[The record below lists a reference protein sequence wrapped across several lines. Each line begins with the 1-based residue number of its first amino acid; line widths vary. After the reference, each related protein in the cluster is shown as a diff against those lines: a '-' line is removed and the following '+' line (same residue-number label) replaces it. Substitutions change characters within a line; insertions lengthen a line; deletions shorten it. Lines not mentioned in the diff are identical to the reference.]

1 MESNATTNYKRNFL
15 LGIGNGTLV
24 NFGMAFVDPFTVIP
38 VFIARLGGSSLVI
51 GLVSALYG
59 AGWFLPQVFVSR
71 IVESRR
77 HVLGIYRNMAVLRI
91 ATMAAAA
98 MTVFLVSP
106 QRPMLFLSL
115 LIGSLL
121 LTNIGAG
128 VAAIPFLEVTSRTI
142 PTTQRG
148 RFFGLRRFSGGLLGI
163 GAGAFVAI
171 ILNENAAA
179 AKSTTWLA
187 AILQGTADRLGL
199 SGHDFPLNYGVL
211 FLLGGF
217 FISIGILLF
226 CFVAEA
232 PAKIVHKPSRLLE
245 HLTTGFSI
253 MRRDA
258 NYRLF
263 YLVRICWQFSAMAF
277 PFYST
282 FAVGELGFSE
292 STVGVFVSLWVGSGV
307 ISNYIWG
314 RILDRKGNKLVL
326 IVTAGLSILPPVTG
340 FILAHLHA
348 GGYSIGSS
356 SFVFVAIAS
365 TFFIN
370 GLIRSGRF
378 ISNITYLLEV
388 APADKRP
395 LYVGF
400 MNSFTF
406 PLMLSPALGGLILTL
421 AGIRVLFL
429 SSICFAVA
437 NLVLSSRLREPRAT
451 IMTGLPDN

>member
-1 MESNATTNYKRNFL
+1 MESNATKNYKRNFL

-24 NFGMAFVDPFTVIP
+24 NFGMAFVDPFTVLP
-38 VFIARLGGSSLVI
+38 VFIARMGGSSLLV

-59 AGWFLPQVFVSR
+59 AGWFLPQAFVSR

-77 HVLGIYRNMAVLRI
+77 RVLGIYRSMGILRV
-91 ATMAAAA
+91 ATMATAT
-98 MTVFLVSP
+98 MTIFMVSP
-106 QRPMLFLSL
+106 ERSLLFLSL
-115 LIGSLL
+115 FIGSLL

-128 VAAIPFLEVTSRTI
+128 IAAIPFLEITSRTI

-163 GAGAFVAI
+163 GAGALVAI
-171 ILNENAAA
+171 ILNENAGTAGTSAWLEAA
-179 AKSTTWLA
+179 LK
-187 AILQGTADRLGL
+187 GTADRLNL
-199 SGHDFPLNYGVL
+199 TGHDFPLNYGVL
-211 FLLGGF
+211 FVLSGF

-226 CFVAEA
+226 CFVMEV
-232 PAKIVHKPSRLLE
+232 PAKVVHKPSRLLD

-253 MRRDA
+253 MRHDA

-292 STVGVFVSLWVGSGV
+292 SSVGAFVSLWVGSGV

-326 IVTAGLSILPPVTG
+326 IITAGLSIIPPVTG
-340 FILAHLHA
+340 FALAHLRA
-348 GGYSIGSS
+348 GGYAMGTST
-356 SFVFVAIAS
+356 FVFTMVAS

-370 GLIRSGRF
+370 GFIRSGRF

-437 NLVLSSRLREPRAT
+437 NLVLSSRLHEPRE
-451 IMTGLPDN
+451 

>member
-1 MESNATTNYKRNFL
+1 MESSDTKNYKRNYL

-24 NFGMAFVDPFTVIP
+24 NFGMAFVDPFTVLP
-38 VFIARLGGSSLVI
+38 VFIARMGGSSLLV

-59 AGWFLPQVFVSR
+59 AGWFLPQVFVSGM
-71 IVESRR
+71 VESRR
-77 HVLGIYRNMAVLRI
+77 RVMGIYRQMAVLRI
-91 ATMAAAA
+91 LTFAAA
-98 MTVFLVSP
+98 TLTIFLVSP
-106 QRPMLFLSL
+106 QKPALFLTL
-115 LIGSLL
+115 FITGLL

-128 VAAIPFLEVTSRTI
+128 IAGIPFLEITSRTI
-142 PTTQRG
+142 PTIRRG
-148 RFFGLRRFSGGLLGI
+148 RFFGLRRFIGGVLGI
-163 GAGAFVAI
+163 GAGVFVGI
-171 ILNENAAA
+171 ILNENTSAVGASGWIA
-179 AKSTTWLA
+179 
-187 AILQGTADRLGL
+187 GTAHSIAGSLNL
-199 SGHDFPLNYGVL
+199 VGHDFPVNYGIL

-217 FISIGILLF
+217 LISIGILLF
-226 CFVAEA
+226 CFVEEV
-232 PAKIVHKPSRLLE
+232 PAKVVHQPRRLLE

-253 MRRDA
+253 IRSDA

-282 FAVGELGFSE
+282 FAVGDLGFSE

-307 ISNYIWG
+307 ISNVIWG

-326 IVTAGLSILPPVTG
+326 IITAGLSIIPPITG
-340 FILAHLHA
+340 LALDYLHA
-348 GGYSIGSS
+348 GSGPVRSS
-356 SFVFVAIAS
+356 AFVFAMIAS

-388 APADKRP
+388 APEDKRP

-406 PLMLSPALGGLILTL
+406 PLMLSPVIGGLILTL

-429 SSICFAVA
+429 ASVCFAVA
-437 NLVLSSRLREPRAT
+437 NLILSSRLREPRT
-451 IMTGLPDN
+451 

>member
-1 MESNATTNYKRNFL
+1 MESNDTKNYKRNFL

-24 NFGMAFVDPFTVIP
+24 NFGMAFVDPFTVLP
-38 VFIARLGGSSLVI
+38 VFITRMGGSSMLV

-59 AGWFLPQVFVSR
+59 AGWFFPQVFVSR

-77 HVLGIYRNMAVLRI
+77 RVLGIYRHMAVLRI
-91 ATMAAAA
+91 LTMAAA
-98 MTVFLVSP
+98 TLTIFLISTQQP
-106 QRPMLFLSL
+106 ALFLSL
-115 LIGSLL
+115 FIASLL
-121 LTNIGAG
+121 LTNLGAG
-128 VAAIPFLEVTSRTI
+128 VAGIPFLEITSKTI

-148 RFFGLRRFSGGLLGI
+148 RFFGLRRFIGGILGI
-163 GAGAFVAI
+163 GAGVFVGV
-171 ILNENAAA
+171 ILNEHAQADEAGAWMAA
-179 AKSTTWLA
+179 TVHTL
-187 AILQGTADRLGL
+187 ADRLGL
-199 SGHDFPLNYGVL
+199 AGHEFPVNYGIL

-226 CFVAEA
+226 CFVAET
-232 PAKIVHKPSRLLE
+232 PAKTVHKPRKLLE

-253 MRRDA
+253 IRRDA

-263 YLVRICWQFSAMAF
+263 YLVRICWQLSAMAF

-292 STVGVFVSLWVGSGV
+292 STVGIFVSLWVGSGV

-314 RILDRKGNKLVL
+314 RILDRRGNKLVL
-326 IVTAGLSILPPVTG
+326 IVTAALSIIPPVTG
-340 FILAHLHA
+340 LALEILHRD
-348 GGYSIGSS
+348 SRFIGSS
-356 SFVFVAIAS
+356 AMVFALIAS

-429 SSICFAVA
+429 ASMCFAVA
-437 NLVLSSRLREPRAT
+437 NLILSSRLKEPRV
-451 IMTGLPDN
+451 

>member
-1 MESNATTNYKRNFL
+1 MESNGTKNYKRNFL
-15 LGIGNGTLV
+15 LGIGNGTFV
-24 NFGMAFVDPFTVIP
+24 NFGMAFVDPFTVLP
-38 VFIARLGGSSLVI
+38 VFISRMGGSSLLV
-51 GLVSALYG
+51 GVVSALYG
-59 AGWFLPQVFVSR
+59 AGWFLPQAFVSR

-77 HVLGIYRNMAVLRI
+77 RVLGIYRQMAVLRI
-91 ATMAAAA
+91 LTWAAATM
-98 MTVFLVSP
+98 TIFLVSP
-106 QRPMLFLSL
+106 LNPLLFLSL
-115 LIGSLL
+115 FIGGLL
-121 LTNIGAG
+121 LTNVGAG
-128 VAAIPFLEVTSRTI
+128 VAAIPFLEITSQTI

-148 RFFGLRRFSGGLLGI
+148 RFFGLRRFLGGLLGI
-163 GAGAFVAI
+163 GAGAFVGI
-171 ILNENAAA
+171 ILNENAETARTSA
-179 AKSTTWLA
+179 RLA
-187 AILQGTADRLGL
+187 GVLQASADRLGL
-199 SGHDFPLNYGVL
+199 SGHGFPVNYGIL

-217 FISIGILLF
+217 FISLGILLF
-226 CFVAEA
+226 CFVLEV
-232 PAKIVHKPSRLLE
+232 PSKVVNKPGRLLD

-253 MRRDA
+253 IRRDA

-282 FAVGELGFSE
+282 FAVGDLGFSE
-292 STVGVFVSLWVGSGV
+292 STVGIFVSLWVGSGV

-326 IVTAGLSILPPVTG
+326 IVTAAFSILPPITG
-340 FILAHLHA
+340 LVLNYLHS
-348 GGYSIGSS
+348 GGYAMKSSII
-356 SFVFVAIAS
+356 VFTMIAS

-370 GLIRSGRF
+370 GFIRSGRF

-406 PLMLSPALGGLILTL
+406 PLMLSPALGGLILSL

-437 NLVLSSRLREPRAT
+437 NLILSSRLREPREQN
-451 IMTGLPDN
+451 MT